1 MASFGKNIDQLIFC
15 QKIIINSA
23 YYVFLKV
30 LSDAKHCQYICRYI
44 MGSSAPQNFWGPQA
58 PGGVSMLTK
67 GAIGNLVNRY
77 RAVLRKCRLLN
88 TFGSLAVAGALVL
101 GGAGAAAAAVDWP
114 EGADVRITAVDT
126 DTASG
131 GYRLN
136 SLSVEGGS
144 LAYTGTPGGGEEQL
158 FITEFLNI
166 SGGELSVNQAAHA
179 GIQGAA
185 DSVADYT
192 AIFNMSGGKLS
203 ISGSQVQMKDVNI
216 SGGEVSVSGIAGE
229 SSSTNWNDG
238 AMLGSVDGTFALSGD
253 GKITL
258 GDNAQLFAPEFNLNG
273 GTISMSASDNPA
285 LVRTYGENGA
295 LNLTG
300 AAIEVDGQG
309 ILAANNLNISGGNL
323 GVGEDGNLIMGVTGF
338 KRGMSVSEA
347 LKSSSEATVTQTG
360 GTVNV
365 AGRMDLGGTLNIQ
378 GGEFTVGKEGKVFV
392 LQNAADAPAWGKNSA
407 INMQGGVLNVDGYA
421 EASQL
426 SITGGT
432 TNIIGDGNEWHQT
445 GLGGYSQT
453 WDVETGAWVASGS
466 PTMVSGPDTVVNI
479 ENGNLF
485 GGVAVKGAEGGLTIT
500 DGAIVNLSGDSL
512 NRAGMLFASDGQTLN
527 IARGASVNVAEGQH
541 GVFNAATTTIGKDAT
556 VDTAGTLI
564 MAKASKADVPGLS
577 AAVVTVEDGGTMRVT
592 GKGYID
598 LGAKDG
604 SSSLTFADGS
614 LFDVSAASVSN
625 DNTAIRNAT
634 ENAVHVAENA
644 KLRVSGA
651 KAGESYTLAS
661 NSIDIRGSGWQGD
674 NLLSSTS
681 FLGLDFDPV
690 TGTFTA
696 KAKSAAEAMPEL
708 NGGLGNLVS
717 GMYAAGLNDA
727 DAIENGRRFLSRV
740 TDVNYIADA
749 GQQVTNLESAAR
761 MGLVLAPHMTWAAHD
776 AAGAAVARRAA
787 LAQPEGSGFRSMSAD
802 GTDFGMWVM
811 PLYQNWNADGLD
823 NGSRDLD
830 VSANL
835 GGVALG
841 ADYTF
846 ADNVRAGLS
855 FHVGGGHAKGE
866 GEINK
871 TADDFNFWGVG
882 AYAGWARSSF
892 GLAADL
898 SVTGASHDL
907 EQDLPVSLGMGNLKS
922 DIDSW
927 ALGAGLRGEYRF
939 ETNGLNIVP
948 HASVRYT
955 LLNTGS
961 YKGVADGGMV
971 LEGDAMRQNVWTFPV
986 GVALSKDF
994 DTAGGWSVR
1003 PSLDL
1008 GVVAAAGDVKA
1019 KGDVSFAGVKGK
1031 AALETQVLDRV
1042 SFAGQAGVELGKDKL
1057 SFGLNYNVRAGERN
1071 TAHGVFGTFRYTF

>member
-30 LSDAKHCQYICRYI
+30 LSNAKHCQYICRYI

-101 GGAGAAAAAVDWP
+101 GGAGAAAAAVNWP

-131 GYRLN
+131 GHRLN

-158 FITEFLNI
+158 FIREFLNI

-185 DSVADYT
+185 DNVADYT

-203 ISGSQVQMKDVNI
+203 ISGSQVQMKDV
-216 SGGEVSVSGIAGE
+216 
-229 SSSTNWNDG
+229 
-238 AMLGSVDGTFALSGD
+238 
-253 GKITL
+253 
-258 GDNAQLFAPEFNLNG
+258 
-273 GTISMSASDNPA
+273 
-285 LVRTYGENGA
+285 
-295 LNLTG
+295 
-300 AAIEVDGQG
+300 
-309 ILAANNLNISGGNL
+309 NISGGNL

-365 AGRMDLGGTLNIQ
+365 AGRMELGGTLNIQ

-564 MAKASKADVPGLS
+564 MAEASKAAVPDLS

-598 LGAKDG
+598 LGAKGD
-604 SSSLTFADGS
+604 SSSLIFADGS

-625 DNTAIRNAT
+625 SNTAIRNAT
-634 ENAVHVAENA
+634 ENAVRVAENA

-717 GMYAAGLNDA
+717 SMYAAGLNDA

-866 GEINK
+866 GETNK
-871 TADDFNFWGVG
+871 TAADFNFWGVG